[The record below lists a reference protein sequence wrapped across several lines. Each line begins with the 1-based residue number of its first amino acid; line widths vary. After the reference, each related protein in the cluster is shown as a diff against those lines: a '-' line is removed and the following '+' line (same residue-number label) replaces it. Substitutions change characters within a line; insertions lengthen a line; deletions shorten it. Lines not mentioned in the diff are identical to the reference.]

1 MHTTVSVR
9 KLLAGEPAAASA
21 PCRVDSGGTWDIK
34 AMALPFEG
42 LDPTTVNA
50 ALSLRTTVLLTPH
63 DDGWIRISSEGFPSE
78 EEQRIDD
85 LRFTPP
91 FGLFLA
97 AVSLFGFHG
106 LDIRIRSQAPV
117 RSALGGSST
126 ALVALIR
133 ALAGI
138 SDRMGRKK
146 ISRRDIL
153 HLAYHLED
161 GVSGGNCG
169 LQDQAAAVY
178 GGVHQWKWR
187 YGRPGTP
194 YERIR
199 LLDATGQREFSERLL
214 VAFSGTGHSSSPV
227 NRGWIE
233 DFLSGRTRSG
243 WIRANECVH
252 RFAGALREKDW
263 RAAARCLREEM
274 AIRREIT
281 PGSLIPITAALIA
294 RAEEAGCGA
303 RFAGAGA
310 GGCVWALGEPED
322 VARLKPLWDVSLRET
337 EGGGVL
343 DCRVDASGV
352 RHERLRH
359 GA

>member
-1 MHTTVSVR
+1 MHTTVSIR
-9 KLLAGEPAAASA
+9 RILAGEPARASA
-21 PCRVDSGGTWDIK
+21 PCRVDAGGTWDIK

-42 LDPTTVNA
+42 LCPTTVNA
-50 ALSLRTTVLLTPH
+50 ALTLRTAVVLSPH
-63 DDGWIRISSEGFPSE
+63 DDGWIRISSEGFSLQ
-78 EEQRIDD
+78 EEQHIDD
-85 LRFTPP
+85 LRFAPP

-97 AVSLFGFHG
+97 AVSHFGFHG
-106 LDIRIRSQAPV
+106 LGIRIRSQAPV

-138 SDRMGRKK
+138 SARMGRKK

-187 YGRPGTP
+187 DGRPGTP

-199 LLDATGQREFSERLL
+199 LLDARGQRELSERLL
-214 VAFSGTGHSSSPV
+214 VAFSGIGHSSSPV

-263 RAAARCLREEM
+263 SGAARCLREET
-274 AIRREIT
+274 AVRREIT
-281 PGSLIPITAALIA
+281 PGALIPLTAALVD

-310 GGCVWALGEPED
+310 GGCVWALGEAED
-322 VARLKPLWDVSLRET
+322 IARLRPVWNAALRRA
-337 EGGGVL
+337 EGGKVL
-343 DCRVDASGV
+343 DCRVATKGV
-352 RHERLRH
+352 E
-359 GA
+359 